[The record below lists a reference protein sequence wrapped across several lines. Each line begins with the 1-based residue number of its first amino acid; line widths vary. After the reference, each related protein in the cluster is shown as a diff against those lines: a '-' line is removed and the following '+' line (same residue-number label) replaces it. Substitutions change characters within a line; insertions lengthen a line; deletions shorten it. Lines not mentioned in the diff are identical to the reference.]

1 MIHYDL
7 TCPNGHNF
15 DSWFQSA
22 EAFDALQAAGH
33 LSCAICGATGIEKR
47 IMAPAVRPARKAG
60 DKPKLKEPASDL
72 EAAMAEMRRQIEAN
86 SDYVGL
92 NFAAEARRMHE
103 GEIDERAI
111 YGEAKAEDARALLE
125 DGIPVAPL
133 PFLPKRQA
141 N

>member
-33 LSCAICGATGIEKR
+33 LSCAICGAAGIEKR

-60 DKPKLKEPASDL
+60 NKPKLKEPASDL

-111 YGEAKAEDARALLE
+111 HGEAKAEDARALLE

>member
-1 MIHYDL
+1 MIRYDL
-7 TCPNGHNF
+7 TCPEGHTF

-22 EAFDALQAAGH
+22 EAFDALRAARH
-33 LSCAICGATGIEKR
+33 LSCAICGAAGVEKR

-60 DKPKLKEPASDL
+60 EKPKLKEPASDL

-86 SDYVGL
+86 SDYVGM
-92 NFAAEARRMHE
+92 NFATEARRMHE

>member
-33 LSCAICGATGIEKR
+33 LSCAICGAAGIEKR
-47 IMAPAVRPARKAG
+47 IMAPAVRPARKVG
-60 DKPKLKEPASDL
+60 EKPKLKEPASDL

-86 SDYVGL
+86 SDYVGM

-111 YGEAKAEDARALLE
+111 YGEAKAEEARALLE

>member
-1 MIHYDL
+1 MIRYDL
-7 TCPNGHNF
+7 KCPEGHEF
-15 DSWFQSA
+15 DSWFQSV
-22 EAFDALQAAGH
+22 EAFDALRANGH
-33 LSCAICGATGIEKR
+33 LSCAVCGATGVEKR
-47 IMAPAVRPARKAG
+47 IMAPAVRPARSVG
-60 DKPKLKEPASDL
+60 EKPKLKEPQSDL
-72 EAAMAEMRRQIEAN
+72 EAALAEMRRKIEEN
-86 SDYVGL
+86 SEYVGL

-103 GEIDERAI
+103 GEIEERAI

>member
-111 YGEAKAEDARALLE
+111 HGEAKAEDARALLE